1 MNRIFAWKKNTKQ
14 HFHFS
19 ICSLFDSTMS
29 ISLDGLSNDELSAL
43 RAYVTANDDE
53 KYLNLTPG
61 IVQIT
66 LTHNYLKQ
74 KMVDLRVS
82 LYMTVYTY
90 KFVFFIND
98 VYRLEIWRWK
108 SIKEQEL
115 LVAINNSF

>member
-1 MNRIFAWKKNTKQ
+1 
-14 HFHFS
+14 
-19 ICSLFDSTMS
+19 MS

-82 LYMTVYTY
+82 LYMSVYTY
-90 KFVFFIND
+90 KFVFFNND